1 MEISRWSS
9 RSRVLYDHQQ
19 AVEKA
24 RILLDDVSVPAIY
37 EAGFTFEK
45 IRTRIDVL
53 SRVGP
58 DAFDLI
64 EVKYT
69 TRVKVEHFTD
79 VVVEVNVV
87 GGSGVPVNRAFLM
100 RLNRDY
106 VYQGGD
112 HDLRELSTLQDVTD
126 TVRSF
131 VKNAASS
138 KLREMWAVLRGE

>member
-1 MEISRWSS
+1 
-9 RSRVLYDHQQ
+9 
-19 AVEKA
+19 
-24 RILLDDVSVPAIY
+24 
-37 EAGFTFEK
+37 
-45 IRTRIDVL
+45 VL

-64 EVKYT
+64 EVKYS

>member
-1 MEISRWSS
+1 M
-9 RSRVLYDHQQ
+9 
-19 AVEKA
+19 EKA
-24 RILLDDVSVPAIY
+24 PILLDDVSVPAIY

-45 IRTRIDVL
+45 IRTRIDEL
-53 SRVGP
+53 SGVGP

-69 TRVKVEHFTD
+69 TRVKAEHFTD
-79 VVVEVNVV
+79 VVVQVNVV
-87 GGSGVPVNRAFLM
+87 EGSGVSLNRAFLM
-100 RLNRDY
+100 HLNRDY
-106 VYQGGD
+106 VYQEGD

-138 KLREMWAVLRGE
+138 KLREVWAVLQGE

>member
-69 TRVKVEHFTD
+69 TRVKVEHFMD

-106 VYQGGD
+106 VYQ
-112 HDLRELSTLQDVTD
+112 
-126 TVRSF
+126 
-131 VKNAASS
+131 
-138 KLREMWAVLRGE
+138 